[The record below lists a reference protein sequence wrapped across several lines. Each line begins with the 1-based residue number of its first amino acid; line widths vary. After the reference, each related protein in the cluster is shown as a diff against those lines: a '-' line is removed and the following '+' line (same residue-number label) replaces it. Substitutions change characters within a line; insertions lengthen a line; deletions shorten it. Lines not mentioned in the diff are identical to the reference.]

1 LSSSTSDLI
10 VVGGGI
16 AGWTAALSARLAG
29 ASVVLLELHESDV
42 SGGNTV
48 LSAGVFHA
56 AYLEPERKPGELRDA
71 LLDKVDGHARSDV
84 VDAWANNVRR
94 ARDFLAAHGGRFFRF
109 RPEEQHWNVLEPMR
123 AVEDPTTRDLL
134 GNAPWRDMGPH
145 RLLQYMHDEFVAR
158 GGRFIGGARA
168 RRISTRARRITGV
181 EVERAGGAREMIAGS
196 AVVLADGGF
205 QGNRELV
212 AQYITSTYCLR
223 GSPSA
228 RGDGLLMAQE
238 LGAATSNMNAFY
250 GHVLV
255 RDSLHNNR
263 LWPDPSPEAIIDRAI
278 VVDGSGRR
286 LIDEWRPDAARA
298 AFADRLAGPIAWS
311 ETPGA
316 CWVIFDR
323 RIWDEHGTLGLTAPA
338 NPTLV
343 DEAATVL
350 RASSTTELARQA
362 GLPAGALATTVDA
375 FNRFCRDGTPMTP
388 ARSGDPRPIEPP
400 YYAIPLVAGI
410 TFAMG
415 GVLVDGRARV
425 LDGGGEPIPGLYAA
439 GGTMSGLQGG
449 PRNGYA
455 GGWSEAATF
464 GLLAGE
470 SAAAFRDGDAAA
482 RAI

>member
-1 LSSSTSDLI
+1 MSTDLI

-16 AGWTAALSARLAG
+16 AGWSAALSARLAG
-29 ASVVLLELHESDV
+29 AAVVLLELNESDV

-56 AYLEPERKPGELRDA
+56 AYLDPERNPRELRDA
-71 LLDKVDGHARSDV
+71 LLAKVDGHARGDV
-84 VDAWANNVRR
+84 VEAWASNVRR

-109 RPEEQHWNVLEPMR
+109 RAEEQHWNVLEPMR
-123 AVEDPTTRDLL
+123 VVEDPHTRDLL

-145 RLLQYMHDEFVAR
+145 RLVREMHAGFVAR
-158 GGRFIGGARA
+158 GGQFVGGARA
-168 RRISTRARRITGV
+168 RGIIRARRRITGV
-181 EVERAGGAREMIAGS
+181 EVERAGGARETIAGS

-212 AQYITSTYCLR
+212 ARYITSTYCLR
-223 GSPSA
+223 GSPSD

-250 GHVLV
+250 GHVLI
-255 RDSLHNNR
+255 RDSLHNDR
-263 LWPDPSPEAIIDRAI
+263 LWPDPSPEAIIDHAI

-286 LIDEWRPDAARA
+286 LIDEWRPAPARA
-298 AFADRLAGPIAWS
+298 SFADRLAGPIAWS
-311 ETPGA
+311 QTPGD
-316 CWVIFDR
+316 CWVVFDE
-323 RIWDEHGTLGLTAPA
+323 RIWNEYGTLGLTAPP

-343 DEAATVL
+343 DEGATVL
-350 RASSTTELARQA
+350 RAATAHELARRA
-362 GLPAGALATTVDA
+362 GLPEDTLASTVDA
-375 FNRFCRDGTPMTP
+375 FNRFCRDGTPIFP
-388 ARSGDPRPIEPP
+388 PRSGDPRALEPP

-410 TFAMG
+410 TSAMG

-425 LDGGGEPIPGLYAA
+425 LDGDGELIPGLYAA

-470 SAAAFRDGDAAA
+470 NAAAHD
-482 RAI
+482 